1 MTAAI
6 SNISK
11 HQKWYYRR
19 LNIKRI
25 FTSSVGAMIGIG
37 TIAYVS
43 AITGVNFIMPPL
55 GATCFIAFVIPDSA
69 FARPRNIIGGHL
81 VSSMIGIVCSYVF
94 GLHWWTYALG
104 VGVAIAAMQILRI
117 LHPPAAA
124 NPLLVMLEGGV
135 PLDFLLAPVLIG
147 SGTLSLVAALY
158 NKLVTKHRYFRVVL
172 HYVANIS
179 EDAGRDRLFKSR

>member
-1 MTAAI
+1 
-6 SNISK
+6 
-11 HQKWYYRR
+11 
-19 LNIKRI
+19 
-25 FTSSVGAMIGIG
+25 
-37 TIAYVS
+37 
-43 AITGVNFIMPPL
+43 
-55 GATCFIAFVIPDSA
+55 
-69 FARPRNIIGGHL
+69 
-81 VSSMIGIVCSYVF
+81 
-94 GLHWWTYALG
+94 
-104 VGVAIAAMQILRI
+104 MQILRI

-147 SGTLSLVAALY
+147 SGALSLVAALY